1 MILNGFVFG
10 VKYHRPQN
18 VKLHCTYMS
27 CDFDADLELFYH
39 FFLSLVFYSCKT
51 ALYASVKKQGLSNSP
66 LFSLQ
71 VMCFFDVL
79 VEKD

>member
-1 MILNGFVFG
+1 MDLCLVLNITGH
-10 VKYHRPQN
+10 KI

-27 CDFDADLELFYH
+27 CDVDADLELFYH

-66 LFSLQ
+66 LVSLQ